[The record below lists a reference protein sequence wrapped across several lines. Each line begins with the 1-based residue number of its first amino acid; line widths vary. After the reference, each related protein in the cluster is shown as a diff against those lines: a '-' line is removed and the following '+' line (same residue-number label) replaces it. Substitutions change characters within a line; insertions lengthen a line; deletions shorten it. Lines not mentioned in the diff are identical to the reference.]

1 MMSTTKSSS
10 EQTTL
15 LTHLA
20 HWLFNWNL
28 RPGYHPTYF
37 RQSITIP
44 LKKPGEDKVGT
55 VAAIALLNT
64 LGKVFQ
70 SIMAARISY
79 LTETEDILLPNHIGG
94 RKGLSYE
101 VALHMTSAIH
111 KA

>member
-1 MMSTTKSSS
+1 MSTTKSSS

-44 LKKPGEDKVGT
+44 LKKPGEDKIGT
-55 VAAIALLNT
+55 VAAIALPNT

-79 LTETEDILLPNHIGG
+79 VTEIEDILLPNHIGG
-94 RKGLSYE
+94 RKGLSYK